1 MKALIETFVH
11 QSHDMKAVESQ
22 NRVWRVGSYA
32 ASICSAHVH
41 GHRFESSSAELEA
54 TARIHAEPLPHG
66 LPQPK
71 MRLPFSRNV
80 IVSRG

>member
-1 MKALIETFVH
+1 MKALIETFVQ

-54 TARIHAEPLPHG
+54 TPEFTQSLCPTVFPH
-66 LPQPK
+66 PK
-71 MRLPFSRNV
+71 
-80 IVSRG
+80 